1 MNSFI
6 IHTDSSSP
14 TLRALQYRRMLNLK
28 SGMKYRQRI
37 EQKVS
42 LAARQPT
49 GELCDIDSIET
60 EIFQDKT
67 LDQVATEVKSYAA
80 MENASNSKKKGKGK
94 NKKVKRTGPSSEVF
108 SEILNEASD
117 DE

>member
-1 MNSFI
+1 
-6 IHTDSSSP
+6 
-14 TLRALQYRRMLNLK
+14 MLSLK

-37 EQKVS
+37 EQKLS

-49 GELCDIDSIET
+49 GDLCDIDAIET

-67 LDQVATEVKSYAA
+67 LEQVATEVKNYTA
-80 MENASNSKKKGKGK
+80 MDTASNSKKKGKGK
-94 NKKVKRTGPSSEVF
+94 SKKVKRTGEVF

>member
-1 MNSFI
+1 
-6 IHTDSSSP
+6 
-14 TLRALQYRRMLNLK
+14 MLNLK

-108 SEILNEASD
+108 SEILAVNVFHVINAKKSLKID
-117 DE
+117 NGPIHL